1 METKQRVRREDK
13 IAVMFS
19 SDMRKRLNVLAE
31 GFGMPPSTLCAFAVA
46 SWVQQQENNLALTK
60 VAIGQIADHVGVKV
74 DTLLDDAGLTAS
86 LAQVNRALDTEG
98 LFPPGKSGE
107 EHP

>member
-1 METKQRVRREDK
+1 MESKARVRREDK

-46 SWVQQQENNLALTK
+46 SWVQQQENNLAMTRN
-60 VAIGQIADHVGVKV
+60 AITQMAAQIGEKV
-74 DTLLDDAGLTAS
+74 DPVMVDVAAQAS
-86 LAQVNRALDTEG
+86 LVAVNRHLDNQG
-98 LFPPGKSGE
+98 LLPLHDPA
-107 EHP
+107 

>member
-19 SDMRKRLNVLAE
+19 SDMRRRLNVLAE

-46 SWVQQQENNLALTK
+46 SWVQQQENNLAMTRG
-60 VAIGQIADHVGVKV
+60 AIQQITEKAGGLVDAVLADEI
-74 DTLLDDAGLTAS
+74 ARAS
-86 LAQVNRALDTEG
+86 VVQVNRALDTQG
-98 LFPPGKSGE
+98 LFPIDGPE
-107 EHP
+107 EARP